1 MLPSGLAQQLQNAR
15 CGGNEEGACGQSR
28 VRTKTFDKKRTNL
41 LSLINVVAPTEKA
54 VLDPPSAIFFRHN
67 KTDGSDSQAR
77 SASPEIHSE
86 SSNHPKTNSYFPQG
100 SKP

>member
-1 MLPSGLAQQLQNAR
+1 MKRGRAGKAECEPRRL
-15 CGGNEEGACGQSR
+15 
-28 VRTKTFDKKRTNL
+28 TKKRTNL